1 MTDTTA
7 RFRPRVIDV
16 DAIQWTGTN
25 ATALTEFAG
34 ERFAETAPEDR
45 TDDPD
50 STAALLETEHDA
62 WFDLHVGDWVVRRC
76 GAFEVLG
83 EEEFADR
90 YESAPLPA
98 A

>member
-34 ERFAETAPEDR
+34 ERFASDTDC

-50 STAALLETEHDA
+50 STAALLETEHEA
-62 WFDLHVGDWVVRRC
+62 WLDLYVGDWVVRRC

-83 EEEFADR
+83 EREFADR
-90 YESAPLPA
+90 YEPAPLPA